1 MSPLKKTKM
10 LATLLKPRWSYPAA
24 AGALVAALVALA
36 CVHSELWPAWMSLG
50 IAAAWAAGHWFGARE
65 EVLWSMSSTDV
76 ATGLVNRRHFQATL
90 DRELAQMFRTRQKV
104 ALLLFDLDHL
114 KAIND
119 RFGHVA
125 GDVAI
130 RAAAKALKNSCRAGD
145 LVARWG
151 GDEFAVVAACESDA
165 EARALGARLCQAVR
179 NASQG
184 SLALSVSGG
193 VALADPERKLQSKP
207 SALFAAADRALYKA
221 KAKGGGQFEV
231 AGTEARLRAI
241 EVRDLSAMF
250 EPAVARKAK
259 RWPV

>member
-1 MSPLKKTKM
+1 M
-10 LATLLKPRWSYPAA
+10 LATLMKPRWSYPAA

-36 CVHSELWPAWMSLG
+36 SVHSALWPAWMTIG
-50 IAAAWAAGHWFGARE
+50 IAGAWAAGHWFGARE
-65 EVLWSMSSTDV
+65 EVLWSMSSTDA
-76 ATGLVNRRHFQATL
+76 ATGLVNRRCFQATL
-90 DRELAQMFRTRQKV
+90 DRELAQMFRSRQKV

-114 KAIND
+114 KTIND
-119 RFGHVA
+119 RFGHA
-125 GDVAI
+125 TGDVAI
-130 RAAAKALKNSCRAGD
+130 RAAAKALKHSCRAGD

-151 GDEFAVVAACESDA
+151 GDEFAVVAACESDV

-193 VALADPERKLQSKP
+193 VALADPDREGQSKP

-221 KAKGGGQFEV
+221 KARGGGQFEV
-231 AGTEARLRAI
+231 AAAYSQIRVA
-241 EVRDLSAMF
+241 EVRDVAAIF